1 MNKEKIM
8 NELTKHGFLDDDP
21 RLKELRN
28 KFKTLVK
35 TPTINYEEFFTL
47 YRKSYRTFTTIFQ
60 RKLIIPKFQ
69 EFKGHIESIYE
80 KTLSCK
86 RGS

>member
-1 MNKEKIM
+1 MWNQLSSSLLENNHIKIPIQKRFFLSFIEDDETNVNKEKIM

-35 TPTINYEEFFTL
+35 TPTIN
-47 YRKSYRTFTTIFQ
+47 
-60 RKLIIPKFQ
+60 
-69 EFKGHIESIYE
+69 
-80 KTLSCK
+80 
-86 RGS
+86 